1 MLQVLF
7 KKIQNEKLSYINK
20 FSLIL
25 DGVLVHVNVD
35 TVLKSLSHILFST
48 LLIYE
53 NILPS
58 LC

>member
-1 MLQVLF
+1 ML
-7 KKIQNEKLSYINK
+7 Y
-20 FSLIL
+20 
-25 DGVLVHVNVD
+25 GVLIRVNVD

-58 LC
+58 LYLNNRLD